1 MSSIPPDNNLEQRI
15 TALLRDQPPRRA
27 PASLEARVLAALNE
41 RRAVPWWQRS
51 FAQWPLAA
59 RLAFLVASV
68 GVGAVLALVGAPLL
82 TQALQP
88 AIRWTPMVARFA
100 HTTADAAAIVVHSI
114 PVIWL
119 EGAAAFAAFLYLAT
133 FALGATAYRALHG
146 RS

>member
-1 MSSIPPDNNLEQRI
+1 MSSIPPDNDLEQRI

-27 PASLEARVLAALNE
+27 PASLEARVLAALKD
-41 RRAVPWWQRS
+41 RRTAPWWQRG

-59 RLAFLVASV
+59 RLAFLVASL
-68 GVGAVLALVGAPLL
+68 GVAVLALIGIPQL
-82 TQALQP
+82 TQALEP
-88 AIRWTPMVARFA
+88 AMGWTPMVARLA
-100 HTTADAAAIVVHSI
+100 YTAADAAGVVVHSI

-119 EGAAAFAAFLYLAT
+119 EGAAAFVAFLYLTT